1 MATNSHT
8 SAWIQRTADLTEGR
22 KPVSLAHS
30 VAKEHKAKSAF
41 HSEILPQHRPV
52 CSGKRGLK
60 DCRKAMQKGKHVV
73 WLVSSRQRAE
83 TSEPSSPSSLRCS
96 HWPHVLRCLGPATPH
111 HATSLW
117 PQLAKASQSL
127 SSNSPPENCP
137 SHPPVRSN
145 FSFSSFVN
153 YHKAAGALTF

>member
-1 MATNSHT
+1 M
-8 SAWIQRTADLTEGR
+8 TEGG

-52 CSGKRGLK
+52 CAGKRGLK
-60 DCRKAMQKGKHVV
+60 DCRTAMQKGKYVV
-73 WLVSSRQRAE
+73 WLVSSRRRAD
-83 TSEPSSPSSLRCS
+83 TSEPSSPSSCAAVTGPMCS
-96 HWPHVLRCLGPATPH
+96 VALGQPLLT
-111 HATSLW
+111 TSLW
-117 PQLAKASQSL
+117 PQLAKPSQSL
-127 SSNSPPENCP
+127 SSNSPPGNCP
-137 SHPPVRSN
+137 SHCPVRSN